1 MPFVTEIYN
10 YFAATPWSYSDTI
23 ICNLNPCKIKRRLN
37 DSNKCKRWTVS
48 VRGEV
53 TWRWFRMDRNWVGFY
68 SGYVVSLAAS
78 VSCCLLKRFQKSLM
92 FCFCDLCVSNILPT
106 DRQTDRQTDKWNP
119 SAMAKFSGICDCRFV
134 ELELFLKLKEI
145 WKKSTGIKRE
155 SYYWLFIA

>member
-23 ICNLNPCKIKRRLN
+23 ICNLNPCKIKCRLN
-37 DSNKCKRWTVS
+37 NSNKCKRGTVS

-53 TWRWFRMDRNWVGFY
+53 TWLRFRMDRNWVGFY
-68 SGYVVSLAAS
+68 SGYVVSLA
-78 VSCCLLKRFQKSLM
+78 VSICCYSLKRFQKSLM
-92 FCFCDLCVSNILPT
+92 FCFCDFCVSSILPT
-106 DRQTDRQTDKWNP
+106 DIQTDKWNP
-119 SAMAKFSGICDCRFV
+119 SAIAKFSGICYCRFV

-145 WKKSTGIKRE
+145 WKKSSGIKRE